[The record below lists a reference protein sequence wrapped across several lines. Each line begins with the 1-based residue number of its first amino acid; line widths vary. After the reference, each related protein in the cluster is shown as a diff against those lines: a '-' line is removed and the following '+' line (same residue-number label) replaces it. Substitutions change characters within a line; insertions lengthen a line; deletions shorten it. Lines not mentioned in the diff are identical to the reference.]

1 MGDRVEWKINHK
13 FFNRVLKEDGQ
24 TRSFVDAQAE
34 EFRQKAGSSCSVL
47 PAVQGKT
54 RWRALVVPTPG
65 DWGAYEYAMK
75 HNSLQKAAGEYPV
88 ATRHPRSVE

>member
-47 PAVQGKT
+47 PAGSRQNSV
-54 RWRALVVPTPG
+54 A
-65 DWGAYEYAMK
+65 GACGAD
-75 HNSLQKAAGEYPV
+75 SW
-88 ATRHPRSVE
+88 